1 MTSWALILLSV
12 AAAGLFLMA
21 HASRTALLLATAA
34 TGWGAFVFWQAGV
47 LQQSRGF
54 IIALVA
60 GALAWLL
67 SPGTQRRGQ
76 REPAETE
83 HEQER
88 PAKAVRAKPLVGPGF
103 AAVAGNADLKAKLLE
118 AAREAMQPGNT
129 QVRNG
134 ILLYGDPGNGKTFLI
149 EALAQ
154 ELKMPLISLTYGEV
168 ASQWVGETTKNIMPL
183 IAKARASAPCVLF
196 FDEADSLL
204 ERRSDGGGRAGGG
217 RDMDRTTTALLTEVV
232 RLRGSGVVLVAA
244 TNFLDKLDPA
254 ATREGRF
261 DFKIEVTSPDEPA
274 RIGLLQ
280 GGLRRHAKGVKI
292 PDAVVLSAAKR
303 WKGFSVK
310 RILAVAEQVPS
321 YVKRTGKRELVYDDL
336 KAVLR
341 EVQGAK
347 AGAPEGTKSLD
358 ELVLLPE
365 QRRVL
370 KALATRLQKSF
381 EIEEAGG
388 SLPTGLLFSGP
399 PGTGK
404 TETARSLAK
413 ASGYAFLATA
423 GNDLIGDPGKIDKL
437 YRDAMNLR
445 PAIVFVDEADD
456 LLADRANSPYK
467 SVTNKFLTIMDGAGG
482 RIPDIL
488 YVAATNHPDALDS
501 AATRGGRFTEKVE
514 FSPPDAEAMT
524 PWVADWLKS
533 KGWRS
538 ELEAHEIA
546 RALDG
551 QPMANV
557 AAVLQQAVNEALTQS
572 TDFSS
577 RVLTAAHLD
586 RAARTVLG

>member
-1 MTSWALILLSV
+1 MNGWILTAAGL
-12 AAAGLFLMA
+12 AAAGLFLVRT
-21 HASRTALLLATAA
+21 RTAIACATAVA
-34 TGWGAFVFWQAGV
+34 GWGVYVLWQGGV
-47 LQQSRGF
+47 LEQTRGF
-54 IIALVA
+54 LVA
-60 GALAWLL
+60 AVLGVLAWLL
-67 SPGTQRRGQ
+67 TPSRQRRGQ
-76 REPAETE
+76 REAAGQSDQDEQPAT
-83 HEQER
+83 
-88 PAKAVRAKPLVGPGF
+88 PVRAKPLKGPGF
-103 AAVAGNADLKAKLLE
+103 TAVAGMADLKAKLLE
-118 AAREAMQPGNT
+118 AAQEAMQRGGA

-134 ILLYGDPGNGKTFLI
+134 ILLHGDPGNGKTFLI

-217 RDMDRTTTALLTEVV
+217 RDMDRTTTALLTEIV

-274 RIGLLQ
+274 RLGLLQ
-280 GGLRRHAKGVKI
+280 SGLRRHANGVKI

-370 KALATRLQKSF
+370 KALATRLQNSF

-413 ASGYAFLATA
+413 ASGYAFLAAA

-467 SVTNKFLTIMDGAGG
+467 SVTNKFLTIMDGASG

-524 PWVADWLKS
+524 PWVAEWLKS

-551 QPMANV
+551 QAMANV

-572 TDFSS
+572 TDFSA
-577 RVLTAAHLD
+577 RVLTGAHLD